1 MKRILMILLILSTML
16 FTSCGNARKF
26 ECYECGSTVE
36 LNEEFWEDEDGNSY
50 SYNAYTCEDC
60 AYEQGYI
67 DGYNALVD
75 ELLYG
80 GWPSDLDFIDEA
92 PEKE

>member
-1 MKRILMILLILSTML
+1 MKRFFIVCLILSTVL
-16 FTSCGNARKF
+16 FTSCATKF
-26 ECYECGSTVE
+26 QCYECDSTVE
-36 LNEEFWEDEDGNSY
+36 LDEDSWEDEDGNSH